1 MLVHPLSALLSSAHA
16 WDLVGV
22 VLKVELVVVAQLLAP
37 HDPTVGEDDDVVVSV
52 DLDRLGHAV
61 RVATVIDVPA
71 EKNNISALNLN
82 KGYHVKNNFESAH
95 FLSSTLQ
102 DS

>member
-22 VLKVELVVVAQLLAP
+22 VFKVELVVVAQLLAP

-61 RVATVIDVPA
+61 GVATVIDVPA
-71 EKNNISALNLN
+71 EKTTFQHSI
-82 KGYHVKNNFESAH
+82 
-95 FLSSTLQ
+95 
-102 DS
+102 

>member
-22 VLKVELVVVAQLLAP
+22 VFKVELVVVAQLLAP

-52 DLDRLGHAV
+52 YLDRLGHAV
-61 RVATVIDVPA
+61 GVATVIDVPA
-71 EKNNISALNLN
+71 EKNTFQHSI
-82 KGYHVKNNFESAH
+82 
-95 FLSSTLQ
+95 
-102 DS
+102 

>member
-16 WDLVGV
+16 WNLVGV
-22 VLKVELVVVAQLLAP
+22 VFKAELVVVAQLLAP

-61 RVATVIDVPA
+61 GVATVIDVPA

>member
-1 MLVHPLSALLSSAHA
+1 MSSAHA

-22 VLKVELVVVAQLLAP
+22 VFKVELVVVAQLLAP
-37 HDPTVGEDDDVVVSV
+37 HDPTVGEDYDVVVSV
-52 DLDRLGHAV
+52 SLDRLGHAV
-61 RVATVIDVPA
+61 GVATVIDVPA
-71 EKNNISALNLN
+71 EKKISALNLN

-95 FLSSTLQ
+95 FRSSTLQ

>member
-1 MLVHPLSALLSSAHA
+1 MLVHPFSALLSSAHA

-22 VLKVELVVVAQLLAP
+22 VFKVELVVVAQLLAP
-37 HDPTVGEDDDVVVSV
+37 HDPTVGEDYDVVVSV
-52 DLDRLGHAV
+52 YLDRLGHAV
-61 RVATVIDVPA
+61 GVATVIDVPA

-95 FLSSTLQ
+95 FLSSTLH

>member
-1 MLVHPLSALLSSAHA
+1 MSSAHA

-22 VLKVELVVVAQLLAP
+22 VFKVELVVVAQLLAP

-52 DLDRLGHAV
+52 YLDRLGHAV
-61 RVATVIDVPA
+61 GVATVIDVPA

-95 FLSSTLQ
+95 FLSSTLH